1 MKEDDE
7 EIIHAHAKE
16 GGRLHTFQPLLFWA
30 GGQIQRIQL
39 IFEGEAK

>member
-7 EIIHAHAKE
+7 EIIHAHVNE
-16 GGRLHTFQPLLFWA
+16 GWRLHTFQLLLFWA

-39 IFEGEAK
+39 IFEREAK